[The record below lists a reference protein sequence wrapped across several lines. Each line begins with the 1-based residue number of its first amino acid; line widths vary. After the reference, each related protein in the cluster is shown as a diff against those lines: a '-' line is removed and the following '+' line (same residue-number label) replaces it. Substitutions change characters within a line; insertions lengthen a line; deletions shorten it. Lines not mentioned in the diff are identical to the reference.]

1 MSPLRVYVFTQQY
14 LHQTILKIHKLS
26 KPKVSVTSG
35 SIWYMPFNIKMQLF
49 ASVKFRGAQQ
59 WLGGPEHS
67 LFLPVYPLPWI
78 AEVQYLYILL
88 LSGLLQHSTTWMML
102 VHKTKICMWMSRER
116 QNWGHRERN
125 RLPCYLIPQT
135 ITK

>member
-1 MSPLRVYVFTQQY
+1 VSPLRVYVFTQQY

-88 LSGLLQHSTTWMML
+88 LSGLLLIQQLEWCQYIRQKSVCGWA
-102 VHKTKICMWMSRER
+102 ER
-116 QNWGHRERN
+116 DRIGDIEKETGYHA
-125 RLPCYLIPQT
+125 T
-135 ITK
+135 